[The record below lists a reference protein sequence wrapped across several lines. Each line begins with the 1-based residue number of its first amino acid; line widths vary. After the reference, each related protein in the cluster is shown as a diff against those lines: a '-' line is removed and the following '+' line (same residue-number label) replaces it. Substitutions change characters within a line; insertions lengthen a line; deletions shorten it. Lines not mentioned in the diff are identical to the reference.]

1 MRDLVRA
8 ELAPFG
14 SRWRIDG
21 APLVVGSDFAE
32 KLALVLHELATNA
45 AKYGSLCKPEGHV
58 VVSWHIEPSPKLGGL
73 LKFSWIERGG
83 PAVEPPAEEGFGM
96 QLITEL
102 LGNASRVSFESSGFE
117 FAVEVPVQKVVVGSK

>member
-1 MRDLVRA
+1 MRNLVLA

-21 APLVVGSDFAE
+21 APLVVGSDFAQ

-45 AKYGSLCKPEGHV
+45 AKYGSLSKPEGRV
-58 VVSWHIEPSPKLGGL
+58 LVSWRIEPSAKLGEL
-73 LKFSWIERGG
+73 LKFCWIERGG
-83 PAVEPPAEEGFGM
+83 PVVGPPAEEGFGM

-102 LGNASRVSFESSGFE
+102 LGNAPRVSFEPSGFE
-117 FAVEVPVQKVVVGSK
+117 FTVEVPVSQAVEGSG